1 MGDIPSY
8 TIPNVRVV
16 DCREYFTER
25 HQSGQ
30 GKDAIFTKVSL
41 GWFVQ
46 LEGSCEALYL
56 GRERPEIVSGDR
68 VTVKL
73 IKEANDPVRTI

>member
-1 MGDIPSY
+1 MVDTSTY
-8 TIPNVRVV
+8 TIPNVRVI

-30 GKDAIFTKVSL
+30 GPSAVFVKVSL

-46 LEGSCEALYL
+46 LEGSHEALYL

-73 IKEANDPVRTI
+73 IKEPANETG